1 MKKTRKN
8 LIAEVLLNHKGGL
21 HVNDIADEILK
32 KGLEEDI
39 SREKLAAKVSLALS
53 TDVKKKRGSQF
64 KRVKNK
70 SGRNRRG
77 YYKLK
82 SAPKTD
88 KKKMLSEI
96 AKSIKS
102 IKMTPTAPAL
112 YTGKAGEYAVLA
124 ELLFHEFNASLMS
137 VDQGIDIV
145 ASKNDDFF
153 YIQVKTANYKNGHF
167 FASIN
172 SKQFERYNNKD
183 TFYIFVLRHLFHGKM
198 VNGFLIFKSSDIER
212 FKEMDVIKNGLTLSM
227 TVTIGDE
234 KMILNGKENISFF
247 FDRFQYIN

>member
-1 MKKTRKN
+1 MRKTRKN
-8 LIAEVLLNHKGGL
+8 LIAEVLLSYKSGL
-21 HVNDIADEILK
+21 HVNDIADEMLK
-32 KGLEEDI
+32 KGLEKDI
-39 SREKLAAKVSLALS
+39 SRERLAAKVSLTLS
-53 TDVKKKRGSQF
+53 SDVKKKRGSQF

-70 SGRNRRG
+70 SGRNKKG

-82 SAPKTD
+82 SVPKTD
-88 KKKMLSEI
+88 KKKILLEI
-96 AKSIKS
+96 EKNIK
-102 IKMTPTAPAL
+102 IMPTAPAL
-112 YTGKAGEYAVLA
+112 YTGKAGEYAVLT

-145 ASKNDDFF
+145 ASKNDKFF

-183 TFYIFVLRHLFHGKM
+183 TFYIFVLRFLFRGKPI
-198 VNGFLIFKSSDIER
+198 NGFLIFKSSDIER
-212 FKEMDVIKNGLTLSM
+212 FKEMDVIKSGLAFSL
-227 TVTIGDE
+227 TITISDE
-234 KMILNGKENISFF
+234 KIILNGKENVSFF

>member
-21 HVNDIADEILK
+21 HVNDIADEMLK
-32 KGLEEDI
+32 RGLEENIFRD
-39 SREKLAAKVSLALS
+39 KLAAKASLALS

-70 SGRNRRG
+70 NGRNKKG
-77 YYKLK
+77 YYKLR
-82 SAPKTD
+82 SIPKTD
-88 KKKMLSEI
+88 KKKMLSEME
-96 AKSIKS
+96 KN
-102 IKMTPTAPAL
+102 IKMTPTVPAL

-145 ASKNDDFF
+145 ASKNEDFF

-183 TFYIFVLRHLFHGKM
+183 TFYIFVLRYLFRGKM
-198 VNGFLIFKSSDIER
+198 ANGFLIFKSSDIER
-212 FKEMDVIKNGLTLSM
+212 FKEMDVIKSGPTLSLTI
-227 TVTIGDE
+227 TVGDE
-234 KMILNGKENISFF
+234 KMILNGKENVSFF